1 MVLCPSPI
9 LLANLDKSYHNLWN
23 KRYNC
28 ANTPEETSRS
38 MDINTFYAVTA
49 ATCFTL
55 VGLWWS
61 VVKSKPEW
69 LINEATRRLAGGVY
83 ASFLIPALMSLGA
96 QVGGSTSFLWQII
109 FILAGGIGLFSSGR
123 LIQQTQSAKL
133 FGPFSKNRWVVPTL
147 YGIVLFFALFPGLA
161 RLFGLQPLQME
172 GLLLCI
178 LILVAH
184 MLTWEFMTHSIQ
196 K

>member
-1 MVLCPSPI
+1 
-9 LLANLDKSYHNLWN
+9 
-23 KRYNC
+23 
-28 ANTPEETSRS
+28 

-69 LINEATRRLAGGVY
+69 LRNETTRRLAGGVY

-96 QVGGSTSFLWQII
+96 QIGGTNHLIWQAV
-109 FILAGGIGLFSSGR
+109 FIVAAGAGIVFSSR
-123 LIQQTQSAKL
+123 LIQLTRLANPN
-133 FGPFSKNRWVVPTL
+133 GAFSKNSWTVPLL
-147 YGIVLFFALFPGLA
+147 YAIVLLFALFPGFA
-161 RLFGLQPLQME
+161 RILGMEPLKLE
-172 GLLLCI
+172 GLLLCL

-184 MLTWEFMTHSIQ
+184 ALTWEFMTAPNTVL
-196 K
+196 